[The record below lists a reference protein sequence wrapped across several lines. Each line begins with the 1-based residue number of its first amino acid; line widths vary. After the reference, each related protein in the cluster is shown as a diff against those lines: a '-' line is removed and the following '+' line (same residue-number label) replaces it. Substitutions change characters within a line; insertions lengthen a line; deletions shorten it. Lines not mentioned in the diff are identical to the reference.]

1 MRGMA
6 NMRKVGVTLCIAGI
20 VAGVMPGAEGAQAES
35 LTIGAAYS
43 LRPAFQEIVP
53 LFEAEYGTTV
63 QVVYG
68 PSQTLR
74 RDIEQGAAID
84 VFLPAAAEEIE
95 KLQKKGLTVG
105 ESPRIYGQTSL
116 VLVMSA
122 TSRATPVSF
131 RDVGLNRAFRI
142 ALGDPKTSGLGDLTA
157 RLLTQVEPTYQSRF
171 HPIYARH
178 SEEIVDLIQH
188 GAADAGILYRV
199 DAISNGQVRIIDENP
214 FGLHRPVYFGQAVV
228 STCRTESFAVAE
240 EFLDFMTSPRIQKL
254 LLKYGF
260 ESMST
265 MEGEE
270 GIKLADRK
278 YETMDVLNE

>member
-1 MRGMA
+1 
-6 NMRKVGVTLCIAGI
+6 MRKVGVALCLAGL
-20 VAGVMPGAEGAQAES
+20 VAGAMTAVEPARAES

-43 LRPAFQEIVP
+43 LKPVFQELVP
-53 LFEAEYGTTV
+53 LFEGEYAATV
-63 QVVYG
+63 QVIYG

-84 VFLPAAAEEIE
+84 VFLPAADEEIE
-95 KLQKKGLTVG
+95 KLQKKGLTIG
-105 ESPRIYGQTSL
+105 KSPRIYGETSL

-157 RLLTQVEPTYQSRF
+157 RLLTQVEPTYKSRF

-178 SEEIVDLIQH
+178 SEEIVDLIQQR
-188 GAADAGILYRV
+188 AADAGILYRV

-214 FGLHRPVYFGQAVV
+214 FGVYRPVYFGQTVV
-228 STCRTESFAVAE
+228 STCRTESRAVAE
-240 EFLDFMTSPRIQKL
+240 EFLDFMMSPRIQKL

-260 ESMST
+260 ESMPAV
-265 MEGEE
+265 EEEE

>member
-95 KLQKKGLTVG
+95 TAEERVDDRR
-105 ESPRIYGQTSL
+105 EPS
-116 VLVMSA
+116 
-122 TSRATPVSF
+122 
-131 RDVGLNRAFRI
+131 
-142 ALGDPKTSGLGDLTA
+142 DLWANLA
-157 RLLTQVEPTYQSRF
+157 R
-171 HPIYARH
+171 ARH
-178 SEEIVDLIQH
+178 VSNVQSH
-188 GAADAGILYRV
+188 AG
-199 DAISNGQVRIIDENP
+199 
-214 FGLHRPVYFGQAVV
+214 
-228 STCRTESFAVAE
+228 
-240 EFLDFMTSPRIQKL
+240 L
-254 LLKYGF
+254 LP
-260 ESMST
+260 
-265 MEGEE
+265 
-270 GIKLADRK
+270 
-278 YETMDVLNE
+278 